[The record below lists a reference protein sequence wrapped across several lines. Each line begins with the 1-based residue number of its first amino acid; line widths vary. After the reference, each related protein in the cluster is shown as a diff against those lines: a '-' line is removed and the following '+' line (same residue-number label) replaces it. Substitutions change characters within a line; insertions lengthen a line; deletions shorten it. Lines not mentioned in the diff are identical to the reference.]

1 MDYKL
6 DNENIAGTLAKRFI
20 KHPLTLMLSVFIL
33 AMGYISLE
41 FSAREANPQIVIAG
55 GTVIVPYPGRSSD
68 EIQNMIIKP
77 LSRRLKEIPDV
88 ENIYAIAQDN
98 LAILNIQ
105 FYLGTDSSEADF
117 NLYNSVMR
125 NIDIL
130 PKGIMQPIVKTFD
143 IDSDIVISSIAFY
156 SKNKELNLI
165 DLHKKIIPI
174 QHQINAIE
182 NVALTDFIGEQKEQ
196 YNILV
201 DLHKL
206 SGYNI
211 SLGQII
217 KAVEGLALRV
227 PDIKGKYGDN
237 KIIMFGV
244 NKALDSVKDIQ
255 NIQIAS
261 YSNTPIFI
269 KDIAQVEKSFDIQN
283 FKSSSIGVKDTGL
296 ENQIDQITLTVSKAK
311 GTNVV
316 EINNK
321 ITELLEELKSE
332 LEKDGIGYI
341 ITRDDGYT
349 ANHSVNELVVHIIIS
364 VIIIGVLLIL
374 QLGFKEAFIVTL
386 TVPMII
392 SLTLLSGYMLGL
404 SINKISLFALLLSLG
419 ILVDAA
425 IIVIEN
431 IHRHFH
437 DHDAQD
443 KTVAQ
448 IAIAAT
454 NEVGNPT
461 NLATVAIMI
470 TFLSIFLVGGTIG
483 QYIRPLAIFTPIAL
497 FASLIVAYMFTPYF
511 VNKIMTKKD

>member
-41 FSAREANPQIVIAG
+41 FSAREANPQIVVAG

-296 ENQIDQITLTVSKAK
+296 ENQIDQITLTVS
-311 GTNVV
+311 GVV
-316 EINNK
+316 
-321 ITELLEELKSE
+321 T
-332 LEKDGIGYI
+332 
-341 ITRDDGYT
+341 
-349 ANHSVNELVVHIIIS
+349 
-364 VIIIGVLLIL
+364 
-374 QLGFKEAFIVTL
+374 
-386 TVPMII
+386 
-392 SLTLLSGYMLGL
+392 
-404 SINKISLFALLLSLG
+404 
-419 ILVDAA
+419 
-425 IIVIEN
+425 
-431 IHRHFH
+431 
-437 DHDAQD
+437 
-443 KTVAQ
+443 
-448 IAIAAT
+448 
-454 NEVGNPT
+454 
-461 NLATVAIMI
+461 
-470 TFLSIFLVGGTIG
+470 
-483 QYIRPLAIFTPIAL
+483 
-497 FASLIVAYMFTPYF
+497 
-511 VNKIMTKKD
+511 